1 MVVLSIFSGFFVMSP
16 IQAFFSFQFAE
27 LMTRSEEL
35 FFDIRTINNIRKDM
49 ACNLLAGTSE
59 YMLQFFF
66 LFTLSKRYQRRR
78 LKSEVN
84 RQWTPSDSKSSHCL
98 WQGKLK
104 RSQ

>member
-1 MVVLSIFSGFFVMSP
+1 
-16 IQAFFSFQFAE
+16 
-27 LMTRSEEL
+27 MTRSEEL

-59 YMLQFFF
+59 YILQFF
-66 LFTLSKRYQRRR
+66 LLVRR

-98 WQGKLK
+98 WQGKPK
-104 RSQ
+104 RSHAMVQTTSCILEGFRG